1 MSDHRSR
8 AKTPAPVESPLNR
21 RGMWLLAELAPGQRT
36 RTHDRT
42 SVEVKPCRSWP
53 ACQRPAGVSRCRIES
68 SAEFRDLVQGS
79 GRRLDCGDRLSPV
92 GAEDI
97 THQTW
102 TGTTRRAMKTGVF
115 NGRREFGE

>member
-1 MSDHRSR
+1 MQCGCLLSSRLANALGRTTGLLLRRSR
-8 AKTPAPVESPLNR
+8 VDRGLHASGQQGLVDVGLSQVQNFVTLYKALGGGWTAATES
-21 RGMWLLAELAPGQRT
+21 G
-36 RTHDRT
+36 
-42 SVEVKPCRSWP
+42 
-53 ACQRPAGVSRCRIES
+53 
-68 SAEFRDLVQGS
+68 
-79 GRRLDCGDRLSPV
+79 PV

>member
-1 MSDHRSR
+1 MSDHCSR
-8 AKTPAPVESPLNR
+8 AKTLAPVESPLNR
-21 RGMWLLAELAPGQRT
+21 RGIELSQ
-36 RTHDRT
+36 
-42 SVEVKPCRSWP
+42 
-53 ACQRPAGVSRCRIES
+53 
-68 SAEFRDLVQGS
+68 VQNFVTLYKALGDGWTAATDS
-79 GRRLDCGDRLSPV
+79 GPV